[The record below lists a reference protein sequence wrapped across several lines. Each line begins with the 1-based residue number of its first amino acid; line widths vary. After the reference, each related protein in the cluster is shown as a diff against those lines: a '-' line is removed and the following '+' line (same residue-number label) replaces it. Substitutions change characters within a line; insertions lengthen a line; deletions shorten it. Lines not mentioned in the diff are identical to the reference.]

1 MKAKEET
8 RMAELVWGPL
18 MAIYLF
24 LGGLAGGAYIISA
37 LVDLFKGEDYEV
49 LSKSGALVSLVSV
62 IASVV
67 VLLLEI
73 KRFKVAPLSFLNA
86 YRMFPGSMISVGT
99 WILTGLLV
107 ISAVTVILAFFGG
120 NWLIRK
126 MVDVVGLI
134 LGLGTTAYTGLVL
147 SYCRGVP
154 LWGSPFL
161 PVTFMVSGTLTGLA
175 MALLVI
181 VIAAYI
187 MPKALNSFWE
197 LYERKAQFTDMLSQ
211 TQKYMLVLIVVE
223 MALVIIELGT
233 GYEHSGV
240 LLTGSLSLVF
250 YTYVVLGL
258 LIPLGISYYV
268 GKLKAAGSEG
278 SVVLFSMGGSV
289 LILVGGFLLR
299 YVILTAGQI
308 IH

>member
-197 LYERKAQFTDMLSQ
+197 LYERKAQFTDMLGQ

-223 MALVIIELGT
+223 MALVIIELGM
-233 GYEHSGV
+233 GYEHAGV

-250 YTYVVLGL
+250 YAYTVLGL

-268 GKLKAAGSEG
+268 GKLKAAGSDG
-278 SVVLFSMGGSV
+278 LVVLFSMGGNI

-299 YVILTAGQI
+299 YAILTAGQI

>member
-1 MKAKEET
+1 MSEF
-8 RMAELVWGPL
+8 VWGPL

-49 LSKSGALVSLVSV
+49 LSKSGALVSTVAV

-67 VLLLEI
+67 VLLAEI
-73 KRFKVAPLSFLNA
+73 KRFMVEPLSFLNA
-86 YRMFPGSMISVGT
+86 FRQFPGSMISVGT

-107 ISAVTVILAFFGG
+107 ISVVTVILAFFGG

-126 MVDVVGLI
+126 IVDVVGLI
-134 LGLGTTAYTGLVL
+134 LGLGTTAYTGLLL

-154 LWGSPFL
+154 IWGSPFL

-181 VIAAYI
+181 PIAAYI

-211 TQKYMLVLIVVE
+211 TQKYILVLIVVE

-250 YTYVVLGL
+250 YAYVVLGL
-258 LIPLGISYYV
+258 LIPFGISYYV
-268 GKLKAAGSEG
+268 GKLKAAGSDG
-278 SVVLFSMGGSV
+278 SVVLFSMGGSA

-299 YVILTAGQI
+299 YAILTAGQI
-308 IH
+308 FH

>member
-1 MKAKEET
+1 
-8 RMAELVWGPL
+8 MAT
-18 MAIYLF
+18 YLF
-24 LGGLAGGAYIISA
+24 LGGIAGGAYIISA

-86 YRMFPGSMISVGT
+86 YRHFPGSMISVGT

-134 LGLGTTAYTGLVL
+134 LGLCTTAYTGLVL

-154 LWGSPFL
+154 LWTSPFL

-181 VIAAYI
+181 VIAVLI

-197 LYERKAQFTDMLSQ
+197 LYERKAQFTDMLGQ
-211 TQKYMLVLIVVE
+211 TQKYILVLIVVE
-223 MALVIIELGT
+223 MALMFIELGI
-233 GYEHSGV
+233 GYEHSGA
-240 LLTGSLSLVF
+240 LLTGSISLVF
-250 YTYVVLGL
+250 YTYIVLGL

-268 GKLKAAGSEG
+268 GKLKAAGSAG
-278 SVVLFSMGGSV
+278 SVMLFSMGGNA

-299 YVILTAGQI
+299 YAILTAGQI

>member
-1 MKAKEET
+1 MS
-8 RMAELVWGPL
+8 ELVWGPL

-67 VLLLEI
+67 VLL
-73 KRFKVAPLSFLNA
+73 
-86 YRMFPGSMISVGT
+86 FPGSMISVGT

-181 VIAAYI
+181 PIAAYI

-268 GKLKAAGSEG
+268 GKLKAAGSAG

>member
-1 MKAKEET
+1 MSEF
-8 RMAELVWGPL
+8 VWGPL

-49 LSKSGALVSLVSV
+49 LSKSGALVSTVAV

-67 VLLLEI
+67 VLLAEI
-73 KRFKVAPLSFLNA
+73 KRFMVEPLSFLNA
-86 YRMFPGSMISVGT
+86 FRQFPGSMISVGT

-107 ISAVTVILAFFGG
+107 ISVVTVILAFFGG

-126 MVDVVGLI
+126 IVDVVGLI
-134 LGLGTTAYTGLVL
+134 LGLGTTAYTGLLL

-181 VIAAYI
+181 PIAAYI

-211 TQKYMLVLIVVE
+211 TQKYILVLIVVE

-250 YTYVVLGL
+250 YAYVVLGL
-258 LIPLGISYYV
+258 LIPFGISYYV
-268 GKLKAAGSEG
+268 GKLKAAGSDG
-278 SVVLFSMGGSV
+278 SVVLFSMGGSA

-299 YVILTAGQI
+299 YAILTAGQI

>member
-1 MKAKEET
+1 
-8 RMAELVWGPL
+8 MAT
-18 MAIYLF
+18 YLF

-197 LYERKAQFTDMLSQ
+197 LYERKAQFTDMLGQ

-233 GYEHSGV
+233 GYEHAGV

>member
-1 MKAKEET
+1 MSEF
-8 RMAELVWGPL
+8 VWGPL

-49 LSKSGALVSLVSV
+49 LSKSGALVSTVAV

-67 VLLLEI
+67 VLLAEI
-73 KRFKVAPLSFLNA
+73 KRFMVEPLSFLNA
-86 YRMFPGSMISVGT
+86 FRQFPGSMISVGT

-107 ISAVTVILAFFGG
+107 ISVVTVILAFFGG

-126 MVDVVGLI
+126 IVDVVGLI
-134 LGLGTTAYTGLVL
+134 LGLGTTAYTGLLL

-154 LWGSPFL
+154 IWGSPFL

-181 VIAAYI
+181 PIAAYI

-211 TQKYMLVLIVVE
+211 TQKYILVLIVVE

-250 YTYVVLGL
+250 YAYVVLGL
-258 LIPLGISYYV
+258 LIPFGISYYV
-268 GKLKAAGSEG
+268 GKLKAAGSDG
-278 SVVLFSMGGSV
+278 SVVLFSMGGSA

-299 YVILTAGQI
+299 YAILTAGQI

>member
-1 MKAKEET
+1 MS
-8 RMAELVWGPL
+8 ELVWGPL
-18 MAIYLF
+18 MATYLF

-49 LSKSGALVSLVSV
+49 LSKSGALVSTVAV

-73 KRFKVAPLSFLNA
+73 KRFEVAPLSFLNA
-86 YRMFPGSMISVGT
+86 FRQFPGSMISVGT
-99 WILTGLLV
+99 WILTSLLV
-107 ISAVTVILAFFGG
+107 VSIVTVILAFFGG

-126 MVDVVGLI
+126 IVDVVGLI

-161 PVTFMVSGTLTGLA
+161 PVTFMVSGTLTGLT

-181 VIAAYI
+181 PISAYI

-211 TQKYMLVLIVVE
+211 TQKYIMVLIVVE
-223 MALVIIELGT
+223 MVLVIIEIGT
-233 GYEHSGV
+233 GYGHASV

-250 YTYVVLGL
+250 YTYIVLGL

-268 GKLKAAGSEG
+268 GKLKAAGSDG

-299 YVILTAGQI
+299 YAILTAGQVF
-308 IH
+308 H

>member
-1 MKAKEET
+1 
-8 RMAELVWGPL
+8 MAT
-18 MAIYLF
+18 YLF

-37 LVDLFKGEDYEV
+37 LVDLFKGDDYEV

-73 KRFKVAPLSFLNA
+73 KRFEVAPLSFLNA
-86 YRMFPGSMISVGT
+86 FRQFPGSMISVGT
-99 WILTGLLV
+99 WILTSLLAV
-107 ISAVTVILAFFGG
+107 SLVTVILAFFGG

-126 MVDVVGLI
+126 IVDVVGLI

-161 PVTFMVSGTLTGLA
+161 PVTFMVSGTLTGLT

-181 VIAAYI
+181 MISAYI

-197 LYERKAQFTDMLSQ
+197 LYERKAQFTDMLGQ
-211 TQKYMLVLIVVE
+211 TQKYIMVLIVVE
-223 MALVIIELGT
+223 MVLVIIEVGT
-233 GYEHSGV
+233 GYGHASG

-268 GKLKAAGSEG
+268 GKLKAAGSDG

-299 YVILTAGQI
+299 YAILTAGQVL
-308 IH
+308 H